1 MGIRVHFLYKKTL
14 MNDTSPEV
22 ASLFK
27 RLMMSKTGQERLK
40 MGFSMFEMARKQ
52 VLASIVNQNPN
63 ADPREI
69 RQKLFLRF
77 YGKDFTPEEC
87 QKILAQI

>member
-1 MGIRVHFLYKKTL
+1 MK
-14 MNDTSPEV
+14 DTTPEIE
-22 ASLFK
+22 SLFNQM
-27 RLMMSKTGQERLK
+27 MMSKTGQERLK

-69 RQKLFLRF
+69 RKKLFLRF

-87 QKILAQI
+87 EKILTQI